1 MNVALIGK
9 YPRGSLGFSLIEL
22 LAVVTIVGI
31 LAAIA
36 YPSYQQQI
44 IRSRREAAE
53 GELVQLASVQ
63 EKIYL
68 NSNAYSG
75 NVKGAYT
82 GQSTGG
88 LGKITG
94 QTDDGKYNITV
105 ALQNVD
111 QSYVL
116 TATPVTGTSQAPDGN
131 ISISSDGTRRWG
143 TKNW

>member
-1 MNVALIGK
+1 MNAAMSRK

-22 LAVVTIVGI
+22 MIITVIVGI

-36 YPSYQQQI
+36 YPSYQNQI

-94 QTDDGKYNITV
+94 QTDDGKYNISV
-105 ALQNVD
+105 VLGNVD

-116 TATPVTGTSQAPDGN
+116 TATPVSGSSQAADGN
-131 ISISSDGTRRWG
+131 ISISSDGSRLWG
-143 TKNW
+143 SKNW